1 MIPFFKIIQTK
12 ERNNMLLDA
21 VMEAKHLKNDAALSR
36 LLGVGPP
43 VVSKMR
49 SFKLRILDS
58 MVIRIHEET
67 EFSISKIKSLMAEN
81 GGPV

>member
-12 ERNNMLLDA
+12 ERNNLLLDA
-21 VMEAKHLKNDAALSR
+21 VMEAMHLKNDAALAR
-36 LLGVGPP
+36 LLEVGPP

-67 EFSISKIKSLMAEN
+67 GFSIGKIKSLMSAN